1 MRTDRMDIAVWGYL
15 TALRDTNKVLEAQVV
30 ELKKEIEVLRQA
42 SKENKVQIETTFDN
56 FMKRGAYY
64 EHT

>member
-1 MRTDRMDIAVWGYL
+1 MDIAVWGYL

-56 FMKRGAYY
+56 FMKRGEYY